1 MSALNIAL
9 LQWIAAGEDPGSWA
23 LLAART
29 MALWGGPA
37 SAAILLWAGW
47 KKPSERAYLLVVIAG
62 AAVASLLSHAL
73 ASAFNFQRPFVQGLV
88 PGYITHDASGSLPST
103 HATVMFFIAAAF
115 LMRDELRRAGWALVV
130 LAAFTGWSRVY
141 VGVHFPLDI
150 AAGLV
155 LGLCLAGVLAAA
167 RWMHSNG
174 RGAHAEPAVR
184 HVGREAARLTPARRT
199 GLPRRP

>member
-1 MSALNIAL
+1 MSALNIVL

-23 LLAART
+23 LLAGRT

-37 SAAILLWAGW
+37 SAAILLWTGW
-47 KKPSERAYLLVVIAG
+47 KKPSERGYLLVMIAG
-62 AAVASLLSHAL
+62 AAAASLLSHTL
-73 ASAFNFQRPFVQGLV
+73 ASVLNVQRPFVQGLV

-103 HATVMFFIAAAF
+103 HATAMFFIAAAF
-115 LMRDELRRAGWALVV
+115 LMRDELRRTGWMLVV
-130 LAAFTGWSRVY
+130 LAGLTGWSRVY

-155 LGLCLAGVLAAA
+155 LGLCLACALAAA
-167 RWMHSNG
+167 RWMHSN
-174 RGAHAEPAVR
+174 RRVD
-184 HVGREAARLTPARRT
+184 REAAGLTPARRT

>member
-1 MSALNIAL
+1 
-9 LQWIAAGEDPGSWA
+9 
-23 LLAART
+23 

-37 SAAILLWAGW
+37 SAAILLWTGW

-62 AAVASLLSHAL
+62 AAAASLLSHTL
-73 ASAFNFQRPFVQGLV
+73 ASALNFQRPFVQGLV

-103 HATVMFFIAAAF
+103 HATVMFFVAAAF

-130 LAAFTGWSRVY
+130 LASLTGWSRVY

-155 LGLCLAGVLAAA
+155 FGLCLAGALSAV
-167 RWMHSNG
+167 RWMRPNR
-174 RGAHAEPAVR
+174 RGAHAERPAR
-184 HVGREAARLTPARRT
+184 RIDREAAGLTPARRT
-199 GLPRRP
+199 GFPRRP